1 MTYTRGEKKKIIET
15 VCGSDQM
22 LDLERKDF
30 KVAFD
35 HMFTEL
41 KETMIKELKESMMAT
56 SYQIENI
63 CKEIEIITYS

>member
-1 MTYTRGEKKKIIET
+1 
-15 VCGSDQM
+15 M

-30 KVAFD
+30 KVASV

-56 SYQIENI
+56 SYHIENI